1 MNYGD
6 VPVVF
11 VILKSFK
18 LRGECGDFGLDC
30 LEVRVLGLVENMRF
44 WFVCNILNNTF

>member
-18 LRGECGDFGLDC
+18 LRGECGDFFGLDC
-30 LEVRVLGLVENMRF
+30 LEVRVLGCGGRYE
-44 WFVCNILNNTF
+44 ILICM